1 MSSLMLFLIAGLAL
15 VLFTGALLVW
25 PLLRSGTE
33 DNHDKPEVSQPG
45 LAMVLLGLVAVSTIM
60 IYVWIGTPQAI
71 DRPLTPVDSLRTD
84 LIALSRDLARNPD
97 QPEAWFVLGM
107 TYKEIRELSSAEHA
121 FRRAIY
127 IDEAYSAALT
137 ELAETLLL
145 QAPDRRLPAEARG
158 LLHEALN
165 VDPGQ
170 QKALWLLGLSA
181 RQLGQTDEAVGYWT
195 RLLGE
200 LERDSSVYALVLEQ
214 MQQLGIELPAELTAT
229 PSRSVPQPTAP
240 SEPRLNVELTLDDR
254 WLSQL
259 RGDESVFV
267 IVQAAGDTA
276 VPTPLAVQ
284 RLAVTQLPAM
294 LSFGDDDAMLPGL
307 SMADFDRWL
316 VTARVSMSGEVI
328 PQAGDLQGQSNVLEA
343 SDSAQTIALRID
355 QRLSNN

>member
-1 MSSLMLFLIAGLAL
+1 MSPLMLCLIASLAL
-15 VLFTGALLVW
+15 VLFTGALVVW
-25 PLLRSGTE
+25 PLLRNNTNDDDTRG
-33 DNHDKPEVSQPG
+33 VSRPG

-60 IYVWIGTPQAI
+60 IYVWIGSPQAV
-71 DRPLTPVDSLRTD
+71 DRAVTPVDSLRTD
-84 LIALSRDLARNPD
+84 LIALARDLARNPD

-127 IDEAYSAALT
+127 IDEEYSAALT

-145 QAPDRRLPAEARG
+145 QAPDRRLPAEARD
-158 LLHEALN
+158 LLHAALGIE
-165 VDPGQ
+165 PGQ

-181 RQLGQTDEAVGYWT
+181 RQLGQTDEAVDYWT
-195 RLLGE
+195 RLLGV

-214 MQQLGIELPAELTAT
+214 MAQLGAELPPELAAT
-229 PSRSVPQPTAP
+229 PSPAATAQ
-240 SEPRLNVELTLDDR
+240 SEPRLHVDLSLDGR
-254 WLSQL
+254 WHSQL

-267 IVQAAGDTA
+267 IVQAAGDNA

-284 RLAVTQLPAM
+284 RLAVAQLPAK
-294 LSFGDDDAMLPGL
+294 LSFGDADAMLDGL

-328 PQAGDLQGQSNVLEA
+328 PQAGDLQGQSQVIEA
-343 SDSAQTIALRID
+343 SEMAQTISLQID
-355 QRLSNN
+355 QRLSNE

>member
-1 MSSLMLFLIAGLAL
+1 MSPLMLFLFAGLAL
-15 VLFTGALLVW
+15 VLFTGALVVW
-25 PLLRSGTE
+25 PLLRHHTE
-33 DNHDKPEVSQPG
+33 AGGQPEGSRPA

-60 IYVWIGTPQAI
+60 IYVWIGSPQAV
-71 DRPLTPVDSLRTD
+71 DRPVTPVDSLRMD
-84 LIALSRDLARNPD
+84 LIALARDLARNPD

-127 IDEAYSAALT
+127 IDEGHSAALT

-145 QAPDRRLPAEARG
+145 QAPDRRLPAEARE
-158 LLHEALN
+158 LLHEALA

-181 RQLGQTDEAVGYWT
+181 RQLGQTDEAVDYWT
-195 RLLGE
+195 RLLGV

-214 MQQLGIELPAELTAT
+214 MQQLGVELPAELTAT
-229 PSRSVPQPTAP
+229 PRPSAAQSTAP
-240 SEPRLNVELTLDDR
+240 SEPRLHVDLSLDDR
-254 WLSQL
+254 WHSQL

-267 IVQAAGDTA
+267 IVQAAGDNA

-284 RLAVTQLPAM
+284 RLAVSQLPAT
-294 LSFGDDDAMLPGL
+294 LSFGDDDAMLAGL

-316 VTARVSMSGEVI
+316 ITARVSMSGEVI
-328 PQAGDLQGQSNVLEA
+328 PQAGDLQGQSSVLEA
-343 SDSAQTIALRID
+343 SEMAQTISLQID
-355 QRLSNN
+355 QRLSNE